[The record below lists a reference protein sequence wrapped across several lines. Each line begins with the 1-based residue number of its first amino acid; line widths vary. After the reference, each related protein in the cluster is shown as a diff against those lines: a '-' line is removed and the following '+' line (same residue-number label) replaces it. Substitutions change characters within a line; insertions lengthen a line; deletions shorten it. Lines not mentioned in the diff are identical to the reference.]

1 MWFPASTTITVW
13 YNHALQSQLLSSRSI
28 PSTLYSIVVRLESL
42 CCCWNFWDITCI
54 KYTQQ
59 LHFNFFFHLKCLALS
74 LYCDMLGDH
83 FNFTSASLDL
93 ARHKII
99 HLLSIAWNSQ
109 PSKPPSLDQSRTVAF
124 PYKQNEM
131 SIEKQ
136 NPFPINTISVILYF
150 PCCCQLIFH
159 DLYTNI

>member
-99 HLLSIAWNSQ
+99 HKTKPTSNKHHFCHSVLSLLLSTHISW
-109 PSKPPSLDQSRTVAF
+109 PLHKYIIYHPAF
-124 PYKQNEM
+124 PL
-131 SIEKQ
+131 S
-136 NPFPINTISVILYF
+136 
-150 PCCCQLIFH
+150 
-159 DLYTNI
+159 